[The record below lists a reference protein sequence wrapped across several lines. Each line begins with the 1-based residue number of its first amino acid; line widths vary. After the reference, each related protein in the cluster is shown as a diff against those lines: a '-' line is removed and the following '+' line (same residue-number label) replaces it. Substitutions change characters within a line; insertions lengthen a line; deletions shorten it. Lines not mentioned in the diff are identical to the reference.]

1 MAELTEA
8 EKKAI
13 QETHDTV
20 IQLKTILIGVNGDEG
35 LVGEIKD
42 LHRNHNKLKQSFWTL
57 VGILVGSGFIGGGL
71 WGLLK

>member
-1 MAELTEA
+1 
-8 EKKAI
+8 
-13 QETHDTV
+13 
-20 IQLKTILIGVNGDEG
+20 LIGVNGDEG